1 MEDRDVVLITGASRG
16 IGRFLVQHFLRK
28 GALVEGCSR
37 GEPEQ
42 RGDGYTHHRVDV
54 TDEDAV
60 RAMLADVQ
68 RRHGRLTATINN
80 AGVASM
86 NHALLTPG
94 SAVDRLLATNFK
106 GTFLVSRES
115 AKLMARRRYGRIVNL
130 SSVAVPLRLEGEAVY
145 AASKAAVVALT
156 QILARELA
164 EYGITCNAVGPSP
177 IQTDLLRGV
186 PAATIQSLVNR
197 LAMKR
202 LGRFEDVANVV
213 DFFLRPESEYVTGQV
228 IYLGGVG
235 P

>member
-1 MEDRDVVLITGASRG
+1 MEGPDVILITGASKG
-16 IGRFLVQHFLRK
+16 IGRFLVEHFLRK

-37 GEPEQ
+37 GDPQ
-42 RGDGYTHHRVDV
+42 HVADGYTHHRVDV
-54 TDEDAV
+54 ADEDAV
-60 RAMLADVQ
+60 RSMLADVH
-68 RRHGRLTATINN
+68 RRHGRLTAAINN

-86 NHALLTPG
+86 NHALLTPA
-94 SAVDRLLATNFK
+94 SSVDRLLATNFK
-106 GTFLVSRES
+106 GAFLVSRES

-177 IQTDLLRGV
+177 IQTDLVRAV
-186 PAATIQSLVNR
+186 PEATIQSLVQR
-197 LAMKR
+197 LAIKR